1 MTKYVSKKSLSLVD
15 NLSAVTS
22 TKLNMIMIMIIQF
35 TNKTKY
41 DLAEQTPDTFT
52 PKKLDKAARSSRS
65 GSVSDCTVT
74 GLCLALYYCPAL

>member
-22 TKLNMIMIMIIQF
+22 TKLIMIMIMIMISRAD
-35 TNKTKY
+35 T
-41 DLAEQTPDTFT
+41 DTFT
-52 PKKLDKAARSSRS
+52 PKKLDKATRSSRS